1 MWGRGEL
8 GHVADVGE
16 GRARCDAADRSIGEP
31 RPLPMSHAVHTVD
44 PSVITG
50 TIRPS
55 LCGEAAPAD
64 GVMDDPVAERVRC
77 AHVAAGRS
85 QGLANR

>member
-1 MWGRGEL
+1 M
-8 GHVADVGE
+8 
-16 GRARCDAADRSIGEP
+16 S
-31 RPLPMSHAVHTVD
+31 PLPMSHAVHTVD

-85 QGLANR
+85 QGLANRQLSRRRSDV